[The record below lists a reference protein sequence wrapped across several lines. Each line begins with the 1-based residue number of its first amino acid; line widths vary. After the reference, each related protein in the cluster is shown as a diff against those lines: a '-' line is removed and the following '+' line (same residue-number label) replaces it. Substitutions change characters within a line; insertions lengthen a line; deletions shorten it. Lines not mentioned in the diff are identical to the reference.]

1 MLIVVPFVK
10 PVDSWRTG
18 AGILSTNK
26 TGDEMS
32 KCKSCNKNLVLTDIL
47 INDVYAPGE
56 AYYHEACHKSKMD
69 STNYVDAKMDVTT
82 YPISYNAPSH
92 DEARH
97 DQLSSLYSV
106 LGGSKATVWVE
117 ENIYQDVD
125 MKSIYQQIMEGELTY
140 NE

>member
-1 MLIVVPFVK
+1 
-10 PVDSWRTG
+10 
-18 AGILSTNK
+18 
-26 TGDEMS
+26 MS

-56 AYYHEACHKSKMD
+56 AYYHEACYKSRMDESTYCVDHKVDRKMD
-69 STNYVDAKMDVTT
+69 INT

-92 DEARH
+92 EEARH
-97 DQLSSLYSV
+97 DQLASLYSV